1 MTILVL
7 IFLVAA
13 ALVLGAF
20 VLWDAVMVVLEER
33 RERTWTDVHELDPGG
48 HCRIVR
54 DE

>member
-1 MTILVL
+1 MTTVILM
-7 IFLVAA
+7 FLVAA
-13 ALVLGAF
+13 TIVIGAF

-48 HCRIVR
+48 HVRIVR